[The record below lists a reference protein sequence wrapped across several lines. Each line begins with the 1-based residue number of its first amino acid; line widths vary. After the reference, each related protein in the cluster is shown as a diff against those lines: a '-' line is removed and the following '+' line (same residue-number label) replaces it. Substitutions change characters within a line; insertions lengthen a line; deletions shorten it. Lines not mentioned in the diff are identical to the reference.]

1 MPAREQSEVAEP
13 RWLTGDQ
20 LAVWR
25 GFMRLVQRLP
35 AALESQLQQDSGLS
49 FIEYHVLAHLSEQPD
64 RRIRM
69 SALADLANTELSRL
83 SHMVGRLEKR
93 GFVHREPDP
102 ANGRYTLA
110 VLTDAG
116 QAHLE
121 AAAPRHVARVLDL
134 FADALSA
141 DDLRALRRISDTV
154 LSRIDGL

>member
-13 RWLTGDQ
+13 RWLTDDQ

-35 AALESQLQQDSGLS
+35 AALESQLQQDSALS
-49 FIEYHVLAHLSEQPD
+49 FIEYHVLAHLSEQPG

-69 SALADLANTELSRL
+69 SELADLANTELSRL
-83 SHMVGRLEKR
+83 SHLVGRLEKR
-93 GFVHREPDP
+93 EFVYREPDP

-110 VLTDAG
+110 VLTDTG
-116 QAHLE
+116 QTKLEE
-121 AAAPRHVARVLDL
+121 AAPAHVARVLDL
-134 FADALSA
+134 FADGLSA

-154 LSRIDGL
+154 LARIDGR

>member
-1 MPAREQSEVAEP
+1 MSAREQSEVVEP
-13 RWLTGDQ
+13 RWLTEDQ

-35 AALESQLQQDSGLS
+35 AALDAQLQQDSALS
-49 FIEYHVLAHLSEQPD
+49 FIEYHVLAHLSEQPA

-69 SALADLANTELSRL
+69 SELADLANTELSRL

-93 GFVHREPDP
+93 GFVYRETDP

-116 QAHLE
+116 QAHL
-121 AAAPRHVARVLDL
+121 ADAAPAHVARVLDL
-134 FADALSA
+134 FVGALSP
-141 DDLRALRRISDTV
+141 DDLRALRRISDTA
-154 LSRIDGL
+154 LARIDGL